1 MRLTTL
7 SPFGEPRNARELI
20 VRALAER
27 GSLTFRQLQNAVRNL
42 GRPMSSQGLWKHLRI
57 LMEDGQ
63 VERVAQGAYR
73 IRLRWIKDLRTLCGI
88 MERSHQAHQ
97 IYEEIG

>member
-7 SPFGEPRNARELI
+7 SPFGQPRNTRELV
-20 VRALAER
+20 VRVLAER
-27 GSLTFRQLQNAVRNL
+27 PSLTFRQLQNAVRNL
-42 GRPMSSQGLWKHLRI
+42 GRPMSSQALYKHLRS

-73 IRLRWIKDLRTLCGI
+73 IRPRWIEDLRNFCRA
-88 MERSHQAHQ
+88 MARNYRAHK

>member
-7 SPFGEPRNARELI
+7 SPFGEPRNARELV

-27 GSLTFRQLQNAVRNL
+27 ASLTFRQLPNAVRNL
-42 GRPMSSQGLWKHLRI
+42 GRPMSSQGLWKHLRS

-73 IRLRWIKDLRTLCGI
+73 IRPAWIRELRTFCDLL
-88 MERSHQAHQ
+88 ERNHQAHK

>member
-7 SPFGEPRNARELI
+7 SPFGQPRNTRELV
-20 VRALAER
+20 VRVLAER
-27 GSLTFRQLQNAVRNL
+27 PSLTFRQLQNAVRNL
-42 GRPMSSQGLWKHLRI
+42 GRPMSSQALYKHLHR

-63 VERVAQGAYR
+63 VERVAQGTYR
-73 IRLRWIKDLRTLCGI
+73 INAAWIRQLRAWCRVT
-88 MERSHQAHQ
+88 ERNYRAHK